1 MTSLCKSLTMVS
13 FYSFCL
19 FSLSTI
25 HIHLSPSLD
34 SSVFLPIICPSPF
47 PSLPFFVLTG
57 SCCSAQASLKFLD
70 SPILPLLSAGITNL
84 FRHAQ
89 TISVSESHKTVSCY
103 FLIFILP
110 FVFLILNQPLLVLRK
125 CLGTNC
131 LECVTHQK
139 RHPAMCCGN
148 KSILEPTSATL
159 DVKAEPFT
167 PCLLKDACVLS
178 QAPLHLCS
186 SLSDSHNQK
195 TEMSGLLRQSQ
206 QLMRQV

>member
-1 MTSLCKSLTMVS
+1 ML
-13 FYSFCL
+13 
-19 FSLSTI
+19 
-25 HIHLSPSLD
+25 LSPGQS
-34 SSVFLPIICPSPF
+34 PI
-47 PSLPFFVLTG
+47 
-57 SCCSAQASLKFLD
+57 LD

-84 FRHAQ
+84 YRHAQ

-139 RHPAMCCGN
+139 RHPAMCCRN

-159 DVKAEPFT
+159 DIKAEPFT

-206 QLMRQV
+206 QLMRQVWNYTGTSPRTQKRVLETVCCCFSLCFLVDFKVTTKT